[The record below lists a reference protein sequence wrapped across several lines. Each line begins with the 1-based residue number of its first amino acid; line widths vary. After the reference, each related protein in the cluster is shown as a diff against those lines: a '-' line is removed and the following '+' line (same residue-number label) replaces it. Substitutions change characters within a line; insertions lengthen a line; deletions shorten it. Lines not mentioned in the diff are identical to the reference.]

1 MFLKTGSYATNI
13 KVKTNL
19 NNGTS
24 KYAVVI
30 GTSNFKFISVYTN
43 FT

>member
-1 MFLKTGSYATNI
+1 MLPTNI

-24 KYAVVI
+24 KYVVVI
-30 GTSNFKFISVYTN
+30 GKPDFKFILGYTN
-43 FT
+43 IT